1 MLYKISEI
9 QRNYNVNENSIV
21 LKRSTTNTDG
31 DSYVVANLSV
41 IQVDSPSLKQTY
53 PEINLRML
61 SVNDQEIIHKNRD
74 RDSEII
80 RIL

>member
-1 MLYKISEI
+1 M
-9 QRNYNVNENSIV
+9 

-41 IQVDSPSLKQTY
+41 IQVDSPSLKRTY

-61 SVNDQEIIHKNRD
+61 SVNGQEIIHKNRD